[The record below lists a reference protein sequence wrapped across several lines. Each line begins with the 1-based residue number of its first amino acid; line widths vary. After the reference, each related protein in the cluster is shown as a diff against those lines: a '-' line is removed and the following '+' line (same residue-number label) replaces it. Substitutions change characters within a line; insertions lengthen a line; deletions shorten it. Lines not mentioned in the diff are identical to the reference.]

1 MVVARCPSRP
11 GGRRHALL
19 PSDYRA
25 LSISRVTSERCSPTA
40 SFARTA
46 TAAGYSWTVPT
57 AFTHAIVGAGVAIC
71 FPREVAAKRLMIAAA
86 VLAVLPDVD
95 VISFSLGIPYDHPL
109 GHRGLSHSLPF
120 AAAASFLTA
129 TLLFPAVRVGWRRW
143 WLACG
148 TLFTAAASH
157 GLLDAC
163 TNAGLGIG
171 FLIPFDNGRYFLP
184 WRPLATSPVDV
195 GAFFEGP
202 ALSILAN
209 EVVWVWTPLTFV
221 IVLICTWRYLRSR

>member
-1 MVVARCPSRP
+1 MQRV
-11 GGRRHALL
+11 RRGAE
-19 PSDYRA
+19 
-25 LSISRVTSERCSPTA
+25 LSQGC
-40 SFARTA
+40 A
-46 TAAGYSWTVPT
+46 TAASYSRVVPT
-57 AFTHAIVGAGVAIC
+57 AFTHAIVGAGVAISS
-71 FPREVAAKRLMIAAA
+71 PREVLAKRLVIAAA
-86 VLAVLPDVD
+86 LLAVLPDVD
-95 VISFSLGIPYDHPL
+95 VISFALGVPYDHPL

-120 AAAASFLTA
+120 AAVASVLAA
-129 TLLFPAVRVGWRRW
+129 TLLFPALRVGSRRW
-143 WLACG
+143 WLAFG

-209 EVVWVWTPLTFV
+209 EVVWVWTPLAAV
-221 IVLICTWRYLRSR
+221 VALVWAWRRLRSG